1 MQTGP
6 PSDFVCRVRL
16 AVYRCMVD
24 HARAPRVDELAV
36 MLEADADGV
45 CVALDE
51 LHQMHMLV
59 LSPGTSNIWM
69 AMPFSAVPT
78 RFTVQ
83 VGERQY
89 FGNCAWDALGIPA
102 MLHRSATVRTSCAD
116 CGEVVELCVANDE
129 LVKTGGYVH
138 YAVPVRHWWDDV
150 GYT

>member
-1 MQTGP
+1 MQKGEP
-6 PSDFVCRVRL
+6 HDFASRVRL
-16 AVYRCMVD
+16 SVYRHMVD
-24 HARAPRVDELAV
+24 HACAPQVDELAT
-36 MLEADADGV
+36 MLEADADEV
-45 CVALDE
+45 SAALDE

-83 VGERQY
+83 VGEEQY

-102 MLHRSATVRTSCAD
+102 MLHCNATVRTSCAD
-116 CGEVVELCVANDE
+116 CGDFVELRVVDDRLADVDG
-129 LVKTGGYVH
+129 LVH
-138 YAVPVRHWWDDV
+138 FAVPPRRWWDDV